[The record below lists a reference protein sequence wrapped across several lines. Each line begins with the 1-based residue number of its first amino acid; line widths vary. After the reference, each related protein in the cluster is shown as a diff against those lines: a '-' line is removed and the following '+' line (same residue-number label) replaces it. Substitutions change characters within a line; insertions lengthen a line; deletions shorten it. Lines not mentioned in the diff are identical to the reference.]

1 MSSLILLIF
10 FDDKAKFFQIDTDSI
25 IIHNKMEDFLNDIKD
40 DLEKRFYTPNYEVE
54 KLMKQ
59 KIFLMISKMI

>member
-1 MSSLILLIF
+1 
-10 FDDKAKFFQIDTDSI
+10 
-25 IIHNKMEDFLNDIKD
+25 MEDSLDDIKD

-54 KLMKQ
+54 KLIKQ